1 MNASS
6 GYRERHLSEAPKQIK
21 NNMKSI
27 GNIFLKLAVLF
38 GASAAATD
46 SAPTSGKSAAAKK
59 KTSVREYSHCGC
71 MDGDKIH
78 VVKMMDSFDSEPTL
92 MQMCSFHIA
101 KATAAG
107 KVIQMD

>member
-1 MNASS
+1 
-6 GYRERHLSEAPKQIK
+6 
-21 NNMKSI
+21 MKSI

-38 GASAAATD
+38 GASATD
-46 SAPTSGKSAAAKK
+46 SAPTGTPVKSAAAKK
-59 KTSVREYSHCGC
+59 KHSVREYSHCGC

-92 MQMCSFHIA
+92 MQMCSFHIE

-107 KVIQMD
+107 KIIMTD